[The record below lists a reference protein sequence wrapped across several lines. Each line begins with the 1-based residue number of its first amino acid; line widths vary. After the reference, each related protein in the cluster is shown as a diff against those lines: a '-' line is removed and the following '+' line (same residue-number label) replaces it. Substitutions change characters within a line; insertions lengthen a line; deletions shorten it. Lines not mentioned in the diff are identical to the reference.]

1 VGLPIPIGPGHD
13 GNPFFSVPVT
23 SGFVGSFELTPK
35 GDVSVKPWANVDGG
49 LGVVMVAGSGPS
61 YHQAAG
67 YDPHTAVCPD
77 ILDGSFSD
85 RPQHFKT
92 GEPFAHR
99 IVLFFVEVTPKKTS
113 TLSQSFSIAEKSGTP
128 VLRFK
133 LPEGGEAKVPLL

>member
-1 VGLPIPIGPGHD
+1 
-13 GNPFFSVPVT
+13 
-23 SGFVGSFELTPK
+23 
-35 GDVSVKPWANVDGG
+35 
-49 LGVVMVAGSGPS
+49 
-61 YHQAAG
+61 
-67 YDPHTAVCPD
+67 VCPD

-92 GEPFAHR
+92 GELVAHR

-113 TLSQSFSIAEKSGTP
+113 ALSQSFSIAEKSGTP